1 MNRLRKISFII
12 LIFLSFF
19 GRADELPYLSLNLD
33 VTDEISEFD
42 QHSLRKS
49 ALQVVLGTNEFEL
62 LLNENN
68 TVDIYQLNRYVL
80 NLKSRKSTQ
89 TSYNL
94 DFSLLNVST
103 NKKITSFKKNEV
115 NIKKFQL
122 ESRKLL
128 YKVFYGENYN
138 LQKNTFIK
146 KKLSKKIKSDLNEQ
160 KKAIKNNQEK
170 LNKKIKKVSTVKIN
184 NEDSHEDTEL
194 VNKEDKEKGDV
205 KSVQTK
211 RKTKKNTA
219 KISEFESPDLN
230 LKKNIPDIV
239 NENFNLSLIPDSFY
253 AIGFLKESTLS
264 NNPINSSENIDT
276 QTNLTSIN
284 VTYLNNIKVNEWN
297 EYFSIG
303 GAISKIL
310 SENPYGI
317 VPHFSLYASYNKQ
330 LFVESFFVSLD
341 FEYEKISFS
350 SVSSR
355 GSGLKGFSNSTLW
368 TGFGFKYIGSIYGK
382 KLVTSSFFKKSFIGS
397 SDLSATSESV
407 AIDGTK
413 LVFDISL
420 NVYDRFGAGLFYE
433 TASFTSSSNN
443 SFSTDHQIIGLRLVY
458 N

>member
-230 LKKNIPDIV
+230 LKKIY
-239 NENFNLSLIPDSFY
+239 LI
-253 AIGFLKESTLS
+253 
-264 NNPINSSENIDT
+264 
-276 QTNLTSIN
+276 
-284 VTYLNNIKVNEWN
+284 
-297 EYFSIG
+297 
-303 GAISKIL
+303 
-310 SENPYGI
+310 
-317 VPHFSLYASYNKQ
+317 
-330 LFVESFFVSLD
+330 
-341 FEYEKISFS
+341 
-350 SVSSR
+350 
-355 GSGLKGFSNSTLW
+355 
-368 TGFGFKYIGSIYGK
+368 
-382 KLVTSSFFKKSFIGS
+382 
-397 SDLSATSESV
+397 
-407 AIDGTK
+407 
-413 LVFDISL
+413 
-420 NVYDRFGAGLFYE
+420 
-433 TASFTSSSNN
+433 
-443 SFSTDHQIIGLRLVY
+443 
-458 N
+458 